1 MSAGGPTAP
10 DGSNRAAKLRLIFAL
25 GLLGTLILP
34 VVFNEA
40 LRPLTAVTPH
50 HPVELQFVWN
60 RGAAVEVL
68 RGYELRPAALD
79 RYLLLDT
86 VFPVFYG
93 CFLYALASLTAR
105 NHPRPGWERRGRLL
119 AGAAAVAVAADWL
132 ENALTLAVFSDLD
145 GFAVWL
151 PPGLA
156 AFALIKWL
164 AVAASLGGSI
174 ILLLGRLGRPAG
186 AKLSNTDA

>member
-1 MSAGGPTAP
+1 MSAGEPTAP
-10 DGSNRAAKLRLIFAL
+10 GGSNRAAKLRLIFAL

-34 VVFNEA
+34 VVFNEV
-40 LRPLTAVTPH
+40 LRPLTAVTPR
-50 HPVELQFVWN
+50 HPVELQFVWS

-68 RGYELRPAALD
+68 RGYELRPVVLD

-105 NHPRPGWERRGRLL
+105 NHPRPGWERWGRLL
-119 AGAAAVAVAADWL
+119 AGVAAVAVAADWL
-132 ENALTLAVFSDLD
+132 ENAFTLAVFSDLD
-145 GFAVWL
+145 GFAAWL

-156 AFALIKWL
+156 AIALIKWL
-164 AVAASLGGSI
+164 AVAATLGGSI
-174 ILLLGRLGRPAG
+174 ILLLGRAVPPSNARAINTG
-186 AKLSNTDA
+186 A